1 MEYSNQELDRIM
13 MVTNVVIKMVK
24 NFRPGTTH
32 ISGPLLGTILPT
44 RVHVVVSEDFF
55 FFCHGMQNLSSR
67 TRDRTHE
74 LCSGSM
80 ESQLLDTREVPG
92 DIFGCHNLGDAKGIQ
107 WVERE
112 GYSDNAQ
119 DRSL

>member
-1 MEYSNQELDRIM
+1 

-55 FFCHGMQNLSSR
+55 FFFFVMACRILVMGPEIEPMNSAVEAWSPNCW
-67 TRDRTHE
+67 T
-74 LCSGSM
+74 
-80 ESQLLDTREVPG
+80 TREVPG

-119 DRSL
+119 DCSP

>member
-1 MEYSNQELDRIM
+1 

-55 FFCHGMQNLSSR
+55 FFFCHGMQNLSSG

-80 ESQLLDTREVPG
+80 ESQLLDHQGSPWRYFWLSQLG
-92 DIFGCHNLGDAKGIQ
+92 GC
-107 WVERE
+107 
-112 GYSDNAQ
+112 
-119 DRSL
+119 